1 MLKRLKE
8 MRDARG
14 WTQQQLAGASGVSQ
28 TFISELES
36 CKKQPTVTVAIK
48 LAQALGVELMEL
60 LQPKPTPETA
70 MNPEPPCATPQIDNA
85 YMASFHSIDTAV
97 VNQADGLPKV

>member
-1 MLKRLKE
+1 MKRLKE

-36 CKKQPTVTVAIK
+36 CKKQPTVTIAIK

-60 LQPKPTPETA
+60 LQPNSIPESDVSPEKPLRE
-70 MNPEPPCATPQIDNA
+70 MG
-85 YMASFHSIDTAV
+85 AV
-97 VNQADGLPKV
+97 GDRQRG

>member
-1 MLKRLKE
+1 LKRLKE

-36 CKKQPTVTVAIK
+36 CKKQPTVIIAIK

-60 LQPKPTPETA
+60 LQPNLIPERGVSPEKPLREVG
-70 MNPEPPCATPQIDNA
+70 
-85 YMASFHSIDTAV
+85 V
-97 VNQADGLPKV
+97 VGDRQRG